1 MYFLAGRRR
10 LVFVITFLLVWLVG
24 ASSVAADAAPE
35 LMKATVLERSSLR
48 LAGQWGIVPNQF
60 LKPASWRELRTAI
73 KGTVSVPG
81 DWTGHALS
89 GGEVLTAQGFGTL
102 LVQVSVDPD
111 AALGLQMNSG
121 SRAYQVMLLSA
132 EGRVLGEMSLGSVAQ
147 SKDNEAP
154 ASWYSD
160 ILSFQ
165 SGEADEPVT
174 VLIHYSNFFH
184 GTGGVASAPE
194 LGSIGVLKSNL
205 GRAKTGSAVVLGMFL
220 IIGLYHLILSFQRL
234 EGKSALYLAALA
246 LVLALREFV
255 MSGFLDRG
263 LDFDATR
270 FSIQI
275 TLEYLTLPGFI
286 MTGSLFLESL
296 VSVPWFERFT
306 KYFVMPLGVGFM
318 LLTLLASVSTFT
330 SLLVAYQLYIV
341 VALVA
346 VLIHFRRA
354 ASSGVELAKW
364 MEIGFVVVAI
374 GVVNDILVANSIVST
389 GYWSAGTVVF
399 FIGLQAVL
407 VSRRFAELER
417 QESSLKQ
424 RLLMRQT
431 EFAEAAMKTAVA
443 ERQAAAE
450 ALTKV
455 KLFQEAAHH
464 LNNPLNH
471 ILGSREH
478 LAHQLATL
486 RDFLSNLVDDAETS
500 DAERE
505 GFEREV
511 QRIVRPCDESLET
524 IDEAV
529 NRASMMVGL
538 LRRLSG
544 ADGPSR
550 EVTTL
555 AEIWDFVTK
564 SSQHQLPVVE
574 DVFGGNDLSRKIAG
588 DPLIFAKALIWLFD
602 LAGTEFGESTTEC
615 VLDADGFN
623 LLFDLMGLK
632 VVSQEKLQET
642 LALISTLVS
651 PYEVK
656 CEVDGVRVSFGL
668 PLAP

>member
-1 MYFLAGRRR
+1 MQTDRGLSPSGPWAYFRASRRR
-10 LVFVITFLLVWLVG
+10 LVYAVTILLVWLLPG
-24 ASSVAADAAPE
+24 FSTAALPVPDTFDATNLDRE
-35 LMKATVLERSSLR
+35 SLK
-48 LAGQWGIVPNQF
+48 LAGEWGIVPNQF
-60 LKPASWRELRTAI
+60 LEPGSWRELRSAI
-73 KGTVSVPG
+73 NETVSVPG
-81 DWTGHALS
+81 AWTGQALS
-89 GGEVLTAQGFGTL
+89 DGEAITAQGFGTL
-102 LVQVSVDPD
+102 LVQVSVAPD

-121 SRAYQVMLLSA
+121 SRAYKVMLLSA
-132 EGRVLGEMSLGSVAQ
+132 EGRVLGEMSLGSVSQ
-147 SKDNEAP
+147 SKENEAP

-160 ILSFQ
+160 ILPFH
-165 SGEADEPVT
+165 SGQAKGPVT
-174 VLIHYSNFFH
+174 VLIHYSNFHH
-184 GTGGVASAPE
+184 GSGGIHIAPK
-194 LGSIGVLKSNL
+194 LGSIGVLKSDL
-205 GRAKTGSAVVLGMFL
+205 GRAKTGSAVVFGMFL
-220 IIGLYHLILSFQRL
+220 IIGLYHLILSYQRL

-270 FSIQI
+270 YTLQI
-275 TLEYLTLPGFI
+275 TLEYLTLPGVI
-286 MTGSLFLESL
+286 ITGTLFFESL
-296 VSVPWFERFT
+296 VSVLWFERFA
-306 KYFVMPLGVGFM
+306 KYFVIPVGLGFM
-318 LLTLLASVSTFT
+318 LLTLLASTTAFT

-341 VALVA
+341 ACIVA
-346 VLIHFRRA
+346 VLVHFRMA

-364 MEIGFVVVAI
+364 MEIGFAVVAV
-374 GVVNDILVANSIVST
+374 GVLNDILMANGIVST

-407 VSRRFAELER
+407 VSRRFAELQL

-478 LAHQLATL
+478 LAHQLTTL
-486 RDFLSNLVDDAETS
+486 REFLGHLVDDTEIS

-505 GFEREV
+505 GFEREI
-511 QRIVRPCDESLET
+511 QKIVRPCDESLET

-550 EVTTL
+550 EVTTID
-555 AEIWDFVTK
+555 EIWDFVAK
-564 SSQHQLPVVE
+564 SSQHQLPQWRTSLGKKTCRE
-574 DVFGGNDLSRKIAG
+574 R
-588 DPLIFAKALIWLFD
+588 
-602 LAGTEFGESTTEC
+602 
-615 VLDADGFN
+615 
-623 LLFDLMGLK
+623 
-632 VVSQEKLQET
+632 
-642 LALISTLVS
+642 
-651 PYEVK
+651 
-656 CEVDGVRVSFGL
+656 L
-668 PLAP
+668 PVTR

>member
-1 MYFLAGRRR
+1 
-10 LVFVITFLLVWLVG
+10 
-24 ASSVAADAAPE
+24 
-35 LMKATVLERSSLR
+35 
-48 LAGQWGIVPNQF
+48 
-60 LKPASWRELRTAI
+60 
-73 KGTVSVPG
+73 
-81 DWTGHALS
+81 
-89 GGEVLTAQGFGTL
+89 
-102 LVQVSVDPD
+102 
-111 AALGLQMNSG
+111 
-121 SRAYQVMLLSA
+121 
-132 EGRVLGEMSLGSVAQ
+132 
-147 SKDNEAP
+147 
-154 ASWYSD
+154 
-160 ILSFQ
+160 
-165 SGEADEPVT
+165 
-174 VLIHYSNFFH
+174 
-184 GTGGVASAPE
+184 
-194 LGSIGVLKSNL
+194 
-205 GRAKTGSAVVLGMFL
+205 
-220 IIGLYHLILSFQRL
+220 
-234 EGKSALYLAALA
+234 
-246 LVLALREFV
+246 
-255 MSGFLDRG
+255 
-263 LDFDATR
+263 
-270 FSIQI
+270 
-275 TLEYLTLPGFI
+275 
-286 MTGSLFLESL
+286 
-296 VSVPWFERFT
+296 
-306 KYFVMPLGVGFM
+306 MPLGVGFM

-330 SLLVAYQLYIV
+330 SLLVAYQIYIV

-588 DPLIFAKALIWLFD
+588 DPLIFAKA
-602 LAGTEFGESTTEC
+602 
-615 VLDADGFN
+615 
-623 LLFDLMGLK
+623 
-632 VVSQEKLQET
+632 
-642 LALISTLVS
+642 
-651 PYEVK
+651 
-656 CEVDGVRVSFGL
+656 
-668 PLAP
+668 